1 MTQSNKTFTRRG
13 ALRTLAGLPL
23 AASMIGLPRFVSAAA
38 PEYEFKFGNNLPT
51 SHPLNIRALEAAA
64 RVAEE
69 SKGRMA
75 VKVFPN
81 NQLGG
86 DTDMLAQVRSG
97 GIEMFNAGT
106 MVIAT
111 LAPISAITAIG
122 FAFAD
127 DAEVWKTVDGDLG
140 NGIRAAFAKVGLH
153 TLEKMW
159 DNGFRQITTSTRPVT
174 TAADLEG
181 MKIRVPVSPM
191 GISLFKSLGS
201 APTSLQFSEVYSALQ
216 TKVVD
221 AQENPLAIVETAK
234 LYEVQKYCSL
244 TNHSWDGYHLVIN
257 GRAWRGLPD
266 DLKAIYTRA
275 FNEAGLQQ
283 RADLA
288 KLNTTLQDKLTAS
301 GMQFNAAD
309 AQSFREQ
316 LRKAGFYAEW
326 KQKFG
331 DEAWGL
337 LEASVGKV
345 S

>member
-1 MTQSNKTFTRRG
+1 MTQSKTFTRRG

-23 AASMIGLPRFVSAAA
+23 AASMIGLPRFASAAT
-38 PEYEFKFGNNLPT
+38 PEYEFKFGHNLPT
-51 SHPLNIRALEAAA
+51 SHPLHIRALEAAA

-75 VKVFPN
+75 VSVFPN

-97 GIEMFNAGT
+97 GIDMFNAGT

-111 LAPISAITAIG
+111 LTPISAITAVG
-122 FAFAD
+122 FAFS
-127 DAEVWKTVDGDLG
+127 DASEVWKTVDGKLG
-140 NGIRAAFAKVGLH
+140 DTVRGAFAKVGLH

-159 DNGFRQITTSTRPVT
+159 DNGFRQITTGTKPVQ
-174 TAADLEG
+174 TAADMDG

-191 GISLFKSLGS
+191 GISLFKALGS

-221 AQENPLAIVETAK
+221 AQENPLVIVETAK

-244 TNHSWDGYHLVIN
+244 TNHSWDGYHMVVN
-257 GRAWRGLPD
+257 GRSWRNLPD
-266 DLKAIYTRA
+266 DLKAIYSRA

-283 RADLA
+283 RDDLA
-288 KLNTTLQDKLTAS
+288 KLNTTLQEKLAGTGLKFNTA
-301 GMQFNAAD
+301 D
-309 AQSFREQ
+309 TQSFRDQ

-326 KQKFG
+326 KKKFG
-331 DEAWGL
+331 DEAWAL

>member
-1 MTQSNKTFTRRG
+1 MNQNKTFTRRS

-23 AASMIGLPRFVSAAA
+23 AAMIGAPRLAGAAA
-38 PEYEFKFGNNLPT
+38 PEYVFKYGNNLPT
-51 SHPLNIRALEAAA
+51 SHPLNVRAQEAAA
-64 RVAEE
+64 RIAQE
-69 SKGRMA
+69 SNGRME
-75 VKVFPN
+75 VRVFPN

-97 GIEMFNAGT
+97 GIDMFNAGT

-111 LAPISAITAIG
+111 LAPISAITAMG
-122 FAFAD
+122 FAFSND
-127 DAEVWKTVDGDLG
+127 QEVWNAVDGKLG
-140 NGIRAAFAKVGLH
+140 NSIRAAFAKVGLY

-159 DNGFRQITTSTRPVT
+159 NNGFRQITSSSHPVA
-174 TAADLEG
+174 TAADLDG

-191 GISLFKSLGS
+191 GISLFKSLS
-201 APTSLQFSEVYSALQ
+201 AAPTSLQFSEVYSALQ

-221 AQENPLAIVETAK
+221 AQENPLAIVQTAK

-244 TNHSWDGYHLVIN
+244 TNHSWDGYHLVVN

-266 DLKAIYTRA
+266 DLKTIYARA

-283 RADLA
+283 REDLV
-288 KLNTTLQDKLTAS
+288 KLNTTLQDDLSSK
-301 GMQFNAAD
+301 GMQFNTAE

-326 KQKFG
+326 KEKFG
-331 DEAWGL
+331 AEAWAL
-337 LEASVGKV
+337 LEESVGKV

>member
-1 MTQSNKTFTRRG
+1 MTQSKNFTRRS

-23 AASMIGLPRFVSAAA
+23 AASMIGLPRLASAAT

-51 SHPLNIRALEAAA
+51 SHPLNIRALEAAERIA
-64 RVAEE
+64 KE
-69 SKGRMA
+69 SNGRMA

-111 LAPISAITAIG
+111 LRPISAITAVG
-122 FAFAD
+122 FAFSDAD
-127 DAEVWKTVDGDLG
+127 EVWKTVDGKLG
-140 NGIRAAFAKVGLH
+140 DTVRGEFAKVGLH

-159 DNGFRQITTSTRPVT
+159 DNGFRQITTGTKPVQ
-174 TAADLEG
+174 TAADMDG

-221 AQENPLAIVETAK
+221 AQENPLVIVETAK
-234 LYEVQKYCSL
+234 LFEVQKYCSL
-244 TNHSWDGYHLVIN
+244 TNHSWDGYHMVVN
-257 GRAWRGLPD
+257 GRAWRNLPD
-266 DLKAIYTRA
+266 DLKAIYSRA

-283 RADLA
+283 RDDLA
-288 KLNTTLQDKLTAS
+288 KLNTTLQEKLAATGLEFNTA
-301 GMQFNAAD
+301 D
-309 AQSFREQ
+309 TQSFRDQ
-316 LRKAGFYAEW
+316 LRKSGFYAEW
-326 KQKFG
+326 KEKFG
-331 DEAWGL
+331 AEAWAL
-337 LEASVGKV
+337 LEDSVGKV